1 MNNQDVLDKQQISDY
16 LKDLP
21 HWREVPG
28 AIAAVFQAKT
38 SAMAIE
44 LVNEI
49 ASAAELDQH
58 HPDVDW
64 RYNKVFVTTT
74 SHDAGGQVTTRDIA
88 LAAKISERAETL
100 GVAAHTELIGV
111 VEIAIDTDD
120 AQRIAPQWAAGLGYR
135 VMADGSLVDPDRRL
149 PAIWF
154 QETASPNPNRFH
166 LDIWKPYSE
175 SSGVL
180 EKLREQEAAL
190 DDQQAPSF
198 VVATDRQGNRF
209 CICTEQDR

>member
-1 MNNQDVLDKQQISDY
+1 MNNQDVLGKQQISDY

-21 HWREVPG
+21 HWREAPG

-38 SAMAIE
+38 SAVAIE
-44 LVNEI
+44 LLGEI
-49 ASAAELDQH
+49 ARIAEVDQH

-74 SHDAGGQVTTRDIA
+74 SHDAGGAVTTRDIA
-88 LAAKISERAETL
+88 LASKISERAQAL
-100 GVAAHTELIGV
+100 GVAARPELIAT
-111 VEIAIDTDD
+111 VEVCIDSDD
-120 AQRIAPQWAAGLGYR
+120 PQRIVPQWAAGLGYR
-135 VMADGSLVDPDRRL
+135 VMDDGSLVDPDRRL

-154 QETASPNPNRFH
+154 QETDSPNPNRFH

-175 SSGVL
+175 SSVVL
-180 EKLREQEAAL
+180 DTLRDQEAVL
-190 DDQQAPSF
+190 DDQEAPSF

-209 CICTEQDR
+209 CICTERDR

>member
-28 AIAAVFQAKT
+28 AIAAVFHAKT

-64 RYNKVFVTTT
+64 RYNKVFVTST

-88 LAAKISERAETL
+88 LAAKISERAEAL

-120 AQRIAPQWAAGLGYR
+120 QEAISSQWVMGLGYKI
-135 VMADGSLVDPDRRL
+135 ASDGGLVDPNHRL

-154 QETASPNPNRFH
+154 QHTTTPNPNRLH
-166 LDIWKPYSE
+166 LDIWGAYSDSQKILDELQKQQAELDHE
-175 SSGVL
+175 S
-180 EKLREQEAAL
+180 
-190 DDQQAPSF
+190 APSF

-209 CICTEQDR
+209 CICTEKDR

>member
-88 LAAKISERAETL
+88 LAAKISERAEAL